1 MRKLGIILA
10 GGKSSRLYPATLTT
24 TKQLLPIYDKPLIYY
39 PMTTL
44 MLAGIKDFIVI
55 TSPDEVH
62 QFRKLFSDSQ
72 DEMGVTVRCL
82 IQEAPL
88 GIADAFRVVKRELG
102 DEVDTYDVHALV
114 LGDNIFYGSG
124 FRGQLDTVNPNTANV
139 FVHQVPNP
147 KEFGIAEIHDGK
159 VLSIEEK
166 PTNPKSNLAVTGL
179 YFYPKDVYTKVEQ
192 LVPSARGELEI
203 TDLNR
208 LYLHEGNLS
217 AIKLLRGVVWF
228 DTGLPESLLEAS
240 NFIHT
245 VQKYQGVL
253 VGSPHEIAITKQW
266 VTKEQI
272 TPFLTKCSKTF
283 YGQYLSHL
291 L

>member
-1 MRKLGIILA
+1 M
-10 GGKSSRLYPATLTT
+10 
-24 TKQLLPIYDKPLIYY
+24 
-39 PMTTL
+39 
-44 MLAGIKDFIVI
+44 
-55 TSPDEVH
+55 
-62 QFRKLFSDSQ
+62 
-72 DEMGVTVRCL
+72 
-82 IQEAPL
+82 
-88 GIADAFRVVKRELG
+88 
-102 DEVDTYDVHALV
+102 
-114 LGDNIFYGSG
+114 
-124 FRGQLDTVNPNTANV
+124 
-139 FVHQVPNP
+139 
-147 KEFGIAEIHDGK
+147 
-159 VLSIEEK
+159 
-166 PTNPKSNLAVTGL
+166 TGL

>member
-24 TKQLLPIYDKPLIYY
+24 TKQLLPIYDKPLVYY

-55 TSPDEVH
+55 TSPEEVH
-62 QFRKLFSDSQ
+62 QFRRLFADSRN
-72 DEMGVTVRCL
+72 EMGVSVRCL
-82 IQEAPL
+82 VQDEPR
-88 GIADAFRVVKRELG
+88 GIADAFRVIHRELG
-102 DEVDTYDVHALV
+102 NEVDAYDVHALV

-147 KEFGIAEIHDGK
+147 KEFGIAEIRDEK
-159 VLSIEEK
+159 ILSIEEK
-166 PTNPKSNLAVTGL
+166 PESPKSNLAVTGL

-192 LVPSARGELEI
+192 LVPSPRGELEI

-208 LYLHEGNLS
+208 SYLQEGTLS

-245 VQKYQGVL
+245 IQKYQGVL
-253 VGSPHEIAITKQW
+253 VGSPHEIAITKGW
-266 VTKEQI
+266 VTEEQI
-272 TPFLTKCSKTF
+272 APFITKCSKTF
-283 YGQYLSHL
+283 YGQYLSQL